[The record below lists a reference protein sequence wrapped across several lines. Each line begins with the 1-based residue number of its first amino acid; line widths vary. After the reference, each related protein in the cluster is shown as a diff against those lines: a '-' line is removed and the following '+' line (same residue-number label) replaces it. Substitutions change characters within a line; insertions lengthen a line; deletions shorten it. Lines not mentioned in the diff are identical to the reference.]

1 MLGDSYTR
9 LIAQVAVETGIAPND
24 LIEAPP
30 TVFEAIVGY
39 LKERADAR
47 KGRQG

>member
-1 MLGDSYTR
+1 MGDSYTR

-24 LIEAPP
+24 LIDAPP

-39 LKERADAR
+39 LRDRADAQR
-47 KGRQG
+47 KGMRR